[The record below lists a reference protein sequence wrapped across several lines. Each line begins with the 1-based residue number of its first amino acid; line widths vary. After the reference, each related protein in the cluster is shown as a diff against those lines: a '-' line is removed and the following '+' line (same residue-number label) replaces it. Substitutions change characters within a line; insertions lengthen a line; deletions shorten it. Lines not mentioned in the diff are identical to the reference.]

1 MPRCILGLTAAP
13 LPLCRVGVVEDGAF
27 SQRCVL
33 SRPAHRGGRVTAL
46 AVLPG
51 LELVLAVQ
59 QDLDSVVGEGSFE
72 RYRCKHEPMEGPEP
86 TFDTIPF
93 SYSPRCA
100 L

>member
-1 MPRCILGLTAAP
+1 M
-13 LPLCRVGVVEDGAF
+13 
-27 SQRCVL
+27 
-33 SRPAHRGGRVTAL
+33 TAL
-46 AVLPG
+46 VVLPG